1 MAKSVKKTTTKKS
14 APAGKPAKEKA
25 GFIGKLIKK
34 AVKGPIKKAGNTVLY
49 VDSSFF
55 FPGTSDQGYVD
66 DFQRGRYTKTP
77 NNILQAPV
85 LLPVGAKIITITMYY
100 MNTTSE
106 PMMFIFLKK
115 HIDHHAPSG
124 EVEVSFESM
133 PPGTLAPDNFLEK
146 EVNHFDNLGVIK
158 DKYLYFI
165 QIAATGK
172 PDETNIRTVR
182 GMRIEYQG

>member
-1 MAKSVKKTTTKKS
+1 MAKSVKKTTRKQAVPAKKS
-14 APAGKPAKEKA
+14 VKVKA
-25 GFIGKLIKK
+25 GSVGKLLKK
-34 AVKGPIKKAGNTVLY
+34 SVEEPMKKLGNTVLY

-55 FPGTSDQGYVD
+55 FPGDSDQGYID

-77 NNILQAPV
+77 NHILQAPI

-124 EVEVSFESM
+124 EVEVSFETM
-133 PPGTLAPDNFLEK
+133 PPGTLAPDNFLAK

-158 DKYLYFI
+158 DKYLYFL
-165 QIAATGK
+165 QVAATGK
-172 PDETNIRTVR
+172 IDETKMKTVR
-182 GMRIEYQG
+182 GMRIEYQF